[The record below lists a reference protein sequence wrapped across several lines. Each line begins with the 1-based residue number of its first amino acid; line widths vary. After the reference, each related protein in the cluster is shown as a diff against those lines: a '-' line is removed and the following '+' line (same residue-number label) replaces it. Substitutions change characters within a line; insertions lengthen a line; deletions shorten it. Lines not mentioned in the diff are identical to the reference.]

1 VSAQLLEG
9 KPVATQILDNV
20 RARVEAMRSSDIQP
34 GLATI
39 LVGDDPASIGYVR
52 KKHEACAAVGMRS
65 EDIRL
70 GADTTQEEPRD
81 PQILQK

>member
-1 VSAQLLEG
+1 MSAQLLEG
-9 KPVATQILDNV
+9 RPVATQILNDV

-52 KKHEACAAVGMRS
+52 KKHEACAQRKHRRQRPSFTGCKRS
-65 EDIRL
+65 SSGRAGGVDW
-70 GADTTQEEPRD
+70 
-81 PQILQK
+81 